1 MGKKLTIHVGMGK
14 TGTSALQKFLLKETG
29 FLKRSGIHY
38 LGRFLEHIDGFD
50 GLIGPGEVNT
60 PAALAVGLA
69 ELETFAAKSEASH
82 FIWSNE
88 VLAQARNAPD
98 TSAVIG
104 AYAKESTVFDEV
116 EILLVFRRQDE
127 WIESAYR
134 QWGLKH
140 KLHVGHSTKT
150 PQEFVDESA
159 HHLDYAAIYDLW
171 SGAAPTTVHSY
182 DDIRNVDGIVQ
193 YFCRYW
199 GLRHPDRFD
208 EYKLVHGSLGPSQ
221 ANFVALYNR
230 GHADKVRDYDMRRVM
245 RIYNLPEMSPPD
257 TAAMPLDVRE
267 AVLAA
272 QQETNAKLAKALG
285 RETLFH
291 DRPVAKPQQY
301 DNRIEDAL
309 TYLAVIS
316 REQAEEIQRLRHRL
330 NALEKQIG
338 KRDG

>member
-1 MGKKLTIHVGMGK
+1 MSKKLTIHVGMGK
-14 TGTSALQKFLLKETG
+14 TGTSALQQFLLKEIG

-38 LGRFLEHIDGFD
+38 LGRFLEHIDGFE
-50 GLIGPGEVNT
+50 GLTGPGELNT

-69 ELETFAAKSEASH
+69 ELETFAATSEASH
-82 FIWSNE
+82 FILSNE
-88 VLAQARNAPD
+88 VLAQARNAQD

-104 AYAKESTVFDEV
+104 AYAKETEVFSEV
-116 EILLVFRRQDE
+116 EIVLVFRRQDE

-140 KLHVGHSTKT
+140 KLHTGFSTKT
-150 PQEFVDESA
+150 PQEFADESA

-171 SGAAPTTVHSY
+171 SNAAPTSVHSY
-182 DDIRNVDGIVQ
+182 DDIRDVDGIVQ
-193 YFCRYW
+193 YFCTYW

-208 EYKLVHGSLGPSQ
+208 EYKSVHGSLGPSQ

-230 GHADKVRDYDMRRVM
+230 GHEEKVRDYDMRRVM
-245 RIYNLPEMSPPD
+245 RMYSLPELSAPD
-257 TAAMPLDVRE
+257 SATMPLEIRQS
-267 AVLAA
+267 VLDRYAP
-272 QQETNAKLAKALG
+272 TNTDLARALG
-285 RETLFH
+285 RDRLFH
-291 DRPVAKPQQY
+291 ERPVGKPSQY
-301 DNRIEDAL
+301 SNRVEDAL

-330 NALEKQIG
+330 NALEKLVG